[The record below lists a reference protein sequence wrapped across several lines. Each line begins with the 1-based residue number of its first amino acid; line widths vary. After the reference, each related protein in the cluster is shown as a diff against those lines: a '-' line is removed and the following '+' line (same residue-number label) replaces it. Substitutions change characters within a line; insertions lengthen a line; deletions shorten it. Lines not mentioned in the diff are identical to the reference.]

1 ALDWRDGPVLGQLPH
16 VPDRSRL
23 LPDRSLHSGQPRPL
37 GPAVGQ
43 SQAAPA
49 GHRDRLG
56 GGELPRAAGAARAGG
71 GRDEEARHAGGR
83 VGARSRCGVF
93 ERRLRG
99 GVGPAEGAR
108 SDPLRGAARQVLQ
121 GGLSGR
127 RASALS
133 TLAALYRRLLE
144 ALAAVAGVMLAA
156 LAVAIVGDVVLRNL
170 GLQPPAHTFTLTE
183 YSLLYLTM
191 LAAPWLVRE
200 KGHVYIE
207 LLTAALSP
215 RARFWLT
222 RVVYALCVLTCGLIF
237 WFGLEVTIVHYQREV
252 IDVRSFDMPRWL

>member
-1 ALDWRDGPVLGQLPH
+1 M
-16 VPDRSRL
+16 
-23 LPDRSLHSGQPRPL
+23 
-37 GPAVGQ
+37 
-43 SQAAPA
+43 
-49 GHRDRLG
+49 
-56 GGELPRAAGAARAGG
+56 
-71 GRDEEARHAGGR
+71 
-83 VGARSRCGVF
+83 
-93 ERRLRG
+93 
-99 GVGPAEGAR
+99 
-108 SDPLRGAARQVLQ
+108 
-121 GGLSGR
+121 
-127 RASALS
+127 S

-222 RVVYALCVLTCGLIF
+222 RVVYALCVLNCGLIF

-252 IDVRSFDMPRWL
+252 IDVRSFDMPRWLLTASIPLSFGLMTIEFARFLLGLDSMHTGRAGVHE